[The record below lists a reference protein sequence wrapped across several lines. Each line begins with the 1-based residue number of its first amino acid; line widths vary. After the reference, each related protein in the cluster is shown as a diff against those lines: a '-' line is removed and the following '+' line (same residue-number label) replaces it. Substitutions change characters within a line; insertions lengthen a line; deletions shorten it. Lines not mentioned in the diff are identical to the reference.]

1 MAAGL
6 LRDLVGQVFTIV
18 AAVDEDLVTS
28 LTYRQIATGVYDPAT
43 DTVAETPTDTTVAD
57 AVLAKF
63 KRDEIREG
71 VFEHADQKLLIAADR
86 LPGITPAVN
95 DRIVIATVVWN
106 VEEIMG
112 VPGSSLHI
120 LRIREA

>member
-6 LRDLVGQVFTIV
+6 LKDLVGQVFTIV
-18 AAVDEDLVTS
+18 QAVDEELVTS
-28 LTYRQIATGVYDPAT
+28 ITYRQIATGAYDPAT
-43 DTVAETPTDTTVAD
+43 DTIAETPTNTTVED

-86 LPGITPAVN
+86 LPGVTPAVN
-95 DRIVIATVVWN
+95 DRVIIGSVQWN